1 LVGAG
6 ELRDADRVGF
16 GAQRTAALPRS
27 ASAERYVSS
36 PIAKRRAL
44 GTPEKSLRSWFEPL
58 RQSSEITV
66 QRADLSNDTP
76 WISLLKLITYR
87 ATGACINEGVEG
99 SGLAMKHFP
108 DSTGFR
114 G

>member
-1 LVGAG
+1 MRFTRPRVTSMRLASSISAGCGSTTPYALLPSRSTPARRSKKEKGDRFIFRSLGQLLPLVGAG

-44 GTPEKSLRSWFEPL
+44 GTPEKSLRSW
-58 RQSSEITV
+58 
-66 QRADLSNDTP
+66 
-76 WISLLKLITYR
+76 
-87 ATGACINEGVEG
+87 
-99 SGLAMKHFP
+99 
-108 DSTGFR
+108 
-114 G
+114 